1 LRLLSFRNDK
11 KTAFIAA
18 MMGMPLYGGAI
29 IFSNVDMFIDG
40 TYAALD
46 FWPLGL
52 ALIEYLVV
60 ALIILEAFA
69 YVLVHLIKGKF
80 NPKFSPAQNAEAA
93 SFILAFVVILW
104 TVPSFKN
111 SANWGSVDFWS
122 TLLSLCGE
130 IALVEAFAST
140 LYLCDEPAADVSKEP
155 AEK

>member
-1 LRLLSFRNDK
+1 LLSFRNDK

-60 ALIILEAFA
+60 ALCVLEAFA
-69 YVLVHLIKGKF
+69 YVLVHLIKGKVHS
-80 NPKFSPAQNAEAA
+80 KFSPAQNTEVT
-93 SFILAFVVILW
+93 SFILLFVAVLW
-104 TVPSFKN
+104 MIPSFKA
-111 SANWGSVDFWS
+111 SANWGSIEFWA
-122 TLLSLCGE
+122 TLVSLCGE
-130 IALVEAFAST
+130 IALIETFAST
-140 LYLCDEPAADVSKEP
+140 LYLCDEPAVDSKEP
-155 AEK
+155 AKE